1 MGQSELLCY
10 WASSPDRWLQLQPA
24 TEKKEVIE
32 IEKSIGI
39 DIGKRKCVT
48 CVMDADGIIP
58 EESWYHNTSGSAS
71 EFAASAKAEYG
82 TCKAVCESTGN
93 H

>member
-10 WASSPDRWLQLQPA
+10 WASSLDRWLQLQPA

-48 CVMDADGIIP
+48 CVMDADGTYWRSP
-58 EESWYHNTSGSAS
+58 ET
-71 EFAASAKAEYG
+71 
-82 TCKAVCESTGN
+82 
-93 H
+93 